1 MKEFKVVVTGDKGIY
16 SDNLVYDR
24 LDRLLIKK
32 LEDKDTTITL
42 IIGDNRNLDGIVTN
56 YANDRGINIE
66 VVKVDWKRKGPK
78 AGYFRSDNIT
88 NICNALVLFRFETN
102 RNIDKGHK
110 ILLDLSRRKHLLVR
124 KVIIRKNEK
133 GNI

>member
-24 LDRLLIKK
+24 LDRLLINK
-32 LEDKDTTITL
+32 LGDENISITL
-42 IIGDNRNLDGIVTN
+42 VIGDNRSLDKIVTN
-56 YANDRGINIE
+56 YADDRSINVE
-66 VVKVDWKRKGPK
+66 VVKVDWKRRGSK

-102 RNIDKGHK
+102 KDINKGHK
-110 ILLDLSRRKHLLVR
+110 ILLDLSKRKHLLVR
-124 KVIIRKNEK
+124 KVIIKKNVK
-133 GNI
+133 DSI